1 MFADTIEAPQKSE
14 PKALPYLYLCLFSGP
29 RGHKGFHST
38 GILSIYGI
46 DVSLCEFTNTG
57 F

>member
-38 GILSIYGI
+38 GILSVYGI